1 MNKFKEMS
9 RALVAR
15 AEDENRLKKLLQKTV
30 ENIAAE
36 RAGASAMHDDA
47 EIYAEIL
54 EIKARMDGKVAEL
67 TDEAALLKPDV
78 FPVMKKDGELI
89 KAGTR
94 INWKGTLKRAAVDLY
109 DAVANSPDNAPN
121 LWENVDY
128 KNNYRVIPET
138 LSVGDAFSEGEK
150 GYWKDKL
157 YVSLI
162 NNNVWNPEQHP
173 AGWSEVTE

>member
-1 MNKFKEMS
+1 MNKFKAAS
-9 RALVAR
+9 
-15 AEDENRLKKLLQKTV
+15 KLLQGRALYDSRLTSLFMKTV
-30 ENIAAE
+30 ENLMAE
-36 RAGASAMHDDA
+36 RAGAPAPHDDS
-47 EIYAEIL
+47 EIYRE
-54 EIKARMDGKVAEL
+54 VQEL
-67 TDEAALLKPDV
+67 RTLVNEVLGEATDETALLIPDA
-78 FPVMKKDGELI
+78 FPGLQKNGELI
-89 KAGTR
+89 RAGTR
-94 INWKGTLKRAAVDLY
+94 INWKGELKRAAVNLY
-109 DAVANSPDNAPN
+109 DTVENNPDNAPN

-162 NNNVWNPEQHP
+162 NNNVWNPEQYP

>member
-36 RAGASAMHDDA
+36 RAGAPAMHDDA

-54 EIKARMDGKVAEL
+54 KIKSRMDGKVAEL

-94 INWKGTLKRAAVDLY
+94 INWKGTLKRASVDLY

-121 LWENVDY
+121 LWEDLIY
-128 KNNYRVIPET
+128 EDEYRVIPET
-138 LSVGDAFSEGEK
+138 ITAGTAFAKGEK
-150 GYWKDKL
+150 GKWGDKI
-157 YVSLI
+157 YESLI
-162 NNNVWNPEQHP
+162 DNNVWTPAAHP
-173 AGWSEVTE
+173 SGWLEVDA

>member
-1 MNKFKEMS
+1 M
-9 RALVAR
+9 
-15 AEDENRLKKLLQKTV
+15 
-30 ENIAAE
+30 
-36 RAGASAMHDDA
+36 DDA

-54 EIKARMDGKVAEL
+54 KIKARMDGKVAEL

-162 NNNVWNPEQHP
+162 SNNVWNPEQHP